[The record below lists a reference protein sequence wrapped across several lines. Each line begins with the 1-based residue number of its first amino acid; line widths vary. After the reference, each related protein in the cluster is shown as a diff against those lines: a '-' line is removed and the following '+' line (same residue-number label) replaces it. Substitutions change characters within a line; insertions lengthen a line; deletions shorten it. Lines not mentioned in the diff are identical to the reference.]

1 MDNWDGNQGIRKM
14 TNNMDLNYEEAESII
29 AKMWESFE
37 KGDLDQF
44 SQTMSQ
50 ENDMVS
56 FGTDASERWDGWKN
70 LEESVRLQFESY
82 KVVSVKRKDKT
93 LKLSNTNRTAWFSEI
108 VDWEMAGEDGND
120 IIEGIRY
127 TGVMEKIAENWKIVQ
142 FHCSVGVEGQVLEY

>member
-1 MDNWDGNQGIRKM
+1 M
-14 TNNMDLNYEEAESII
+14 TINMDLNYEEAESLI

-70 LEESVRLQFESY
+70 LEESVRLQFQSF
-82 KVVSVKRKDKT
+82 KVISVKRKNKT
-93 LKLSNTNRTAWFSEI
+93 LKMSDTNRTAWFSEI

>member
-1 MDNWDGNQGIRKM
+1 M
-14 TNNMDLNYEEAESII
+14 TINMDLNYEEAESLI

-70 LEESVRLQFESY
+70 LEESVRLQFQSF
-82 KVVSVKRKDKT
+82 KVISVKRKNKT
-93 LKLSNTNRTAWFSEI
+93 LKMSDTNRTAWFSEI

-142 FHCSVGVEGQVLEY
+142 FHCSVGVQGQVLEY

>member
-1 MDNWDGNQGIRKM
+1 M
-14 TNNMDLNYEEAESII
+14 TNNMDLNYEEAESLI

-70 LEESVRLQFESY
+70 LEESVRLQFESF

-93 LKLSNTNRTAWFSEI
+93 LKISNTNRTAWFSEI

>member
-1 MDNWDGNQGIRKM
+1 M
-14 TNNMDLNYEEAESII
+14 TINTDLNYEEAELLI

-70 LEESVRLQFESY
+70 LEESVRLQFQSF
-82 KVVSVKRKDKT
+82 KVISVKRKNKT
-93 LKLSNTNRTAWFSEI
+93 LKISDTNRTAWFSEI
-108 VDWEMAGEDGND
+108 VDWEMAGEGGND

>member
-1 MDNWDGNQGIRKM
+1 M
-14 TNNMDLNYEEAESII
+14 TINMDLNYEEAESLI

-70 LEESVRLQFESY
+70 LEESVRLQFQSF
-82 KVVSVKRKDKT
+82 KVISVKRKNKT
-93 LKLSNTNRTAWFSEI
+93 LKMSDTNKTAWFSEI

>member
-1 MDNWDGNQGIRKM
+1 M
-14 TNNMDLNYEEAESII
+14 TINTDLNYEEAELLI

-70 LEESVRLQFESY
+70 LEESVRLQFQSF
-82 KVVSVKRKDKT
+82 KVISVKRKNKT
-93 LKLSNTNRTAWFSEI
+93 LKISDTNRTAWFSEI

-120 IIEGIRY
+120 IIKGIRY

>member
-1 MDNWDGNQGIRKM
+1 M
-14 TNNMDLNYEEAESII
+14 TINTDSNYEEAELLI

-70 LEESVRLQFESY
+70 LEDSVRLQFQSF
-82 KVVSVKRKDKT
+82 KVISVKRRNKT
-93 LKLSNTNRTAWFSEI
+93 LKMSDTNKTAWFSEI

>member
-1 MDNWDGNQGIRKM
+1 M
-14 TNNMDLNYEEAESII
+14 TNNMDLNFEEAESLI

-70 LEESVRLQFESY
+70 LEESVRLQFESF

-93 LKLSNTNRTAWFSEI
+93 LKISNTNRTAWFSEI

>member
-1 MDNWDGNQGIRKM
+1 M

-70 LEESVRLQFESY
+70 LEESVRLQFESF

-93 LKLSNTNRTAWFSEI
+93 LKISNTNRTAWFSEI

>member
-1 MDNWDGNQGIRKM
+1 M

-93 LKLSNTNRTAWFSEI
+93 LKISNTNRTAWFSEI

>member
-1 MDNWDGNQGIRKM
+1 M

>member
-1 MDNWDGNQGIRKM
+1 M
-14 TNNMDLNYEEAESII
+14 TNNMDLNYEEAESLI

-70 LEESVRLQFESY
+70 LEESVRSQFESF
-82 KVVSVKRKDKT
+82 KVVSVKRKNKT
-93 LKLSNTNRTAWFSEI
+93 LKISDTKRTAWFSEI